1 MHDVAIVGAGPG
13 GLFTAKL
20 LASRGFDVAV
30 FEEHASSGTPVHCT
44 GVLAAEAFDEF
55 ELEPSAVLNP
65 LRRVRFVP
73 PGGRWIEYVSPAI
86 EAVAIDR
93 LLFDRQIEAT
103 ARAAGAALVTG
114 GRVADIDVLP
124 DRVRLR
130 FADGRTTQARACV
143 LACGANYALQRR
155 LGLGL
160 PLLHLRS
167 AQLEVPAATPRDV
180 EVHFGRHVAPNGF
193 AWAVPV
199 KREDGWCARIGL
211 MCDGNGGAYFDRFFR
226 ALAPR
231 WGLATSPVQPRRKLL
246 PLAPLA
252 RTYADR
258 VLAVGDAAGIVKATT
273 GGGIYYSLL
282 TARVASEVLEAGLHG
297 NQLQAASLGTYQ
309 ARWRQAL
316 GAELDAQL
324 ELRQL
329 GHELTDGDMDAFFD
343 LAHTNGVMPL
353 LRQTAR
359 FNQHRQLI
367 RALFRHPPAR
377 RVLFRRLTSRSVLVD
392 AAYDHLA

>member
-20 LASRGFDVAV
+20 MASRGFDVAV
-30 FEEHASSGTPVHCT
+30 FEEHSSSGTPVHCT
-44 GVLAAEAFDEF
+44 GVLASEAFDEF
-55 ELEPSAVLNP
+55 GLDRSAVLNP
-65 LRRVRFVP
+65 LQRVRFVP
-73 PGGRWIEYVSPAI
+73 PGGRWIDYATGDVQ
-86 EAVAIDR
+86 AVAIDR
-93 LLFDRQIEAT
+93 LRFDRQIEVQ

-114 GRVADIDVLP
+114 QRVAHVDLAP

-130 FADGRTTQARACV
+130 FADGQMAQARTCV
-143 LACGANYALQRR
+143 LACGANYSLQRR

-160 PLLHLRS
+160 PLLHVRS
-167 AQLEVPAATPRDV
+167 AQLEVPAAAPQDV
-180 EVHFGRHVAPNGF
+180 EVHFGRRVAPNGF

-199 KREDGWCARIGL
+199 KRESGWCARIGL
-211 MCDGNGGAYFDRFFR
+211 MCDGNAGAHFDRFFET
-226 ALAPR
+226 LAPR
-231 WGLATSPVQPRRKLL
+231 WGLEDAGQPRRKLL
-246 PLAPLA
+246 PLAPLG

-282 TARVASEVLEAGLHG
+282 TARVASDVLEAGLCRNH
-297 NQLQAASLGTYQ
+297 LQAAALATYQ
-309 ARWRQAL
+309 VRWRQAI
-316 GAELDAQL
+316 GDELDAQL

-329 GHELTDGDMDAFFD
+329 AHELTDADMDAFFD

-377 RVLFRRLTSRSVLVD
+377 QVLFRRLTSRPVLND
-392 AAYDHLA
+392 AAYDRLA